1 MERNN
6 NWIPLLASVGI
17 GAATFYSMKRSN
29 RDLGQTVQK
38 MLPLVSQI
46 SNMNM
51 EQTDSQTL
59 GPHGMS

>member
-38 MLPLVSQI
+38 NVTI
-46 SNMNM
+46 SFSNK
-51 EQTDSQTL
+51 
-59 GPHGMS
+59 